1 MVPLKF
7 CTFWWIIA
15 SRAMILKCIEIIM
28 HKLGK
33 SDSELQHSWFSLCA
47 ATPLPER
54 VCMQLHARKCY
65 IDSSSLVA
73 S

>member
-33 SDSELQHSWFSLCA
+33 SDSELQHSWFSLGA
-47 ATPLPER
+47 AMYHTTSRES
-54 VCMQLHARKCY
+54 LHAAARKEV
-65 IDSSSLVA
+65 LH
-73 S
+73 